1 MAANLPELRHL
12 DLYACS
18 FLREKSVGT
27 LLAQCSNL
35 EYINLRGIQLDTN
48 FVEAQKKMY
57 KAGLF
62 FSQSQNYIFLFLLSF
77 FSHIAFFFLFPPF
90 PSFFLLFIILMKIK
104 IYGKNS
110 SDLLKERGLEIVFYA
125 PETKRCRRGNG
136 SPLQA
141 LQ

>member
-62 FSQSQNYIFLFLLSF
+62 FFHSHRIFFSSVFLIFLILRYSSF
-77 FSHIAFFFLFPPF
+77 SLCPF
-90 PSFFLLFIILMKIK
+90 PSFFFF
-104 IYGKNS
+104 S
-110 SDLLKERGLEIVFYA
+110 SY
-125 PETKRCRRGNG
+125 
-136 SPLQA
+136 
-141 LQ
+141 